1 MALAP
6 QNEETF
12 FREVDEEL
20 RRDRMET
27 FVTRNGKWVL
37 IAIVAVLAAVG
48 GWIYWQHRQTQAAEA
63 QSEVLTQAL
72 TDLSE
77 GKEAGV
83 KARLDTLA
91 GNAGAGYRGAALLT
105 EASAAQVKND
115 TAAALAGF
123 AKVAA
128 DTGLPQTMR
137 DAALIRQTAI
147 EYDKLPPATVIDRL
161 KGLAVAGN
169 PWFGSAGEM
178 VAIAYLRTNKPQD
191 AGRIFAAIARDET
204 MPASLRARAV
214 RVAGALGF
222 DVPQPAEGNI
232 R

>member
-1 MALAP
+1 LALAP

-20 RRDRMET
+20 RRDRVET
-27 FVTRNGKWVL
+27 FVSRNGKW
-37 IAIVAVLAAVG
+37 IALAVVAVLAIVG
-48 GWIYWQHRQTQAAEA
+48 GWIYWQHRRTLAAEA

-72 TDLSE
+72 TDLGA

-83 KARLDTLA
+83 KARLDGLA
-91 GNAGAGYRGAALLT
+91 GSSNDGYRGAALLT
-105 EASAAQVKND
+105 EASAALLRND
-115 TAAALAGF
+115 RPAALAGF
-123 AKVAA
+123 AKVAGE
-128 DTGLPQTMR
+128 TGVPQAMR

-147 EYDKLPPATVIDRL
+147 EYDSLPPATVISRL
-161 KGLAVAGN
+161 KPLAVAGN

-178 VAIAYLRTNKPQD
+178 VAIAHVRTGRPQD

-204 MPASLRARAV
+204 MPDSLRGRVV
-214 RVAGALGF
+214 RMAGALGI
-222 DVPQPAEGNI
+222 DVPQRVGDDV

>member
-37 IAIVAVLAAVG
+37 IAIVALLAAVG

-147 EYDKLPPATVIDRL
+147 EYDTLPPATVIDRL
-161 KGLAVAGN
+161 KGLAVTGN

-191 AGRIFAAIARDET
+191 AGRIFAGIARDET